1 MSSFPRY
8 RHVMWAPS
16 KDLLS
21 IWTRIAELVDHF
33 GITSCLLFSV
43 AMKQDECGPDPSWAP
58 LQHFRGYLAT
68 PTVGED
74 RAVRER
80 EGEEGG
86 TEFFGDNLQILSH
99 EMRALGKEGTF
110 NTVPVRSD

>member
-1 MSSFPRY
+1 
-8 RHVMWAPS
+8 MWAPS
-16 KDLLS
+16 KDLL
-21 IWTRIAELVDHF
+21 WTRIAELVDHF

-68 PTVGED
+68 PTIDEG

-80 EGEEGG
+80 EGKKVRGARSQVSCIVFCLLVE
-86 TEFFGDNLQILSH
+86 
-99 EMRALGKEGTF
+99 LG
-110 NTVPVRSD
+110 